1 MLALVVVATLARLI
15 LIYYNWPITNSDE
28 GNMGL
33 LAMHVA
39 FRGEHPIFFYGLPY
53 MGPLEGYIAAP
64 LFHLFGVSL
73 FSLRLGLLLLFP
85 FFLIAMYYLTRLLYT
100 KKLALFVVLLLSF
113 GSSELLGRQLKAVG
127 EYPETELFAALIC
140 LLAAWFA
147 LSYQSYSQDETA
159 RARLRRI
166 LAYGFLGLI
175 VGLAL
180 WDDFLILPFVGTA
193 GLLLALFCRRELRSW
208 AGLSLLLG
216 IIIGI
221 FPLIVYNVT
230 APLDRNSVNVLID
243 ITRSGTQL
251 MVAQHIPRIRELIG
265 ALLIALPAAT
275 GYNPLC
281 PAEVFPLF
289 GPPTAAT
296 AQCIALQGA
305 WSAGFIA
312 LGVTATIPAV
322 LLVWRYWRHRTRDEQ
337 SYEERQDLIRQ
348 CARLMLLISAGGTLV
363 LYATSP
369 SAALYPG
376 PTARYLTCL
385 LIALPAVLWPLWRG
399 RLCHS
404 EPEPVI
410 LLGHIILSAA
420 KDLMPG
426 RRSFAAAQDDMARQD
441 DMAGAQ
447 NDMGGAQNDRQ
458 AALRMTDAGLQ
469 RGSSGFFVF
478 KVAALALILA
488 VFVMGTISTFAS
500 IPQAEQAYNQEGAL
514 IQDLLHIGATRIYS
528 EYWTCNRLT
537 FHSQERIICSSLS
550 EDLAPGFDRYAP
562 YGAIVRSSPHPVY
575 VFSAGSPQAA
585 SMERAVSSQHIH
597 YRRYLFYG
605 YIVYQTARPVRT
617 PLQ

>member
-1 MLALVVVATLARLI
+1 MLALVVAATLARFVLI
-15 LIYYNWPITNSDE
+15 SYNWPVTNSDE

-100 KKLALFVVLLLSF
+100 KKLALFVVMLLSF

-140 LLAAWFA
+140 LMVAWFA
-147 LSYQSYSQDETA
+147 LSYHNYSQEATA

-180 WDDFLILPFVGTA
+180 WVDFLILPFVGMA
-193 GLLLALFCRRELRSW
+193 GLLLVLFCRRELRSW

-216 IIIGI
+216 SIIGV
-221 FPLIVYNVT
+221 FPLIVYNLT
-230 APLDRNSVNVLID
+230 APLSRNSLNVLLD
-243 ITRSGTQL
+243 ITRSGTQI
-251 MVAQHIPRIRELIG
+251 MVAQHIPRIRELVG

-281 PAEVFPLF
+281 PTEVFPLF
-289 GPPTAAT
+289 APPTAVT
-296 AQCIALQGA
+296 AQCVALQGA

-312 LGVTATIPAV
+312 LGIVAAIPA
-322 LLVWRYWRHRTRDEQ
+322 LALVWRYWRQHRAKNEP
-337 SYEERQDLIRQ
+337 SFEERQDLIRQ

-363 LYATSP
+363 LYAISP

-385 LIALPAVLWPLWRG
+385 LIALAAVLWPLWKG
-399 RLCHS
+399 V
-404 EPEPVI
+404 EPMMI
-410 LLGHIILSAA
+410 FNFQ
-420 KDLMPG
+420 D
-426 RRSFAAAQDDMARQD
+426 RRSPNVRSRAIYRARSAFGGCSWRDKSRGCAQEMLSILIVKFHHWR
-441 DMAGAQ
+441 GA
-447 NDMGGAQNDRQ
+447 
-458 AALRMTDAGLQ
+458 
-469 RGSSGFFVF
+469 SGFFVF
-478 KVAALALILA
+478 RVAALALVLA

-500 IPQAEQAYNQEGAL
+500 VPQAEQAYNQEEAL

-550 EDLAPGFDRYAP
+550 EDLGPGFDRYAP
-562 YGAIVRSSPHPVY
+562 YSAIVRASPHPAY
-575 VFSAGSPQAA
+575 VFPVGSAQAA
-585 SMERAVSSQHIH
+585 AMARAVSSQHIQ

-605 YIVYQTARPVRT
+605 YVVYQTATPVNG
-617 PLQ
+617 P